1 MVTQKRAY
9 KGDKRGQMSEYR
21 NYAIAMVLSV
31 AVLFAWQYFYQQPLI
46 EQERARQEA
55 IQQQQQIQAE
65 QQTQTGIPAP
75 QTPDGVQTP
84 TVAPG
89 AATAPTGVQIPPAT
103 PGVALREAT
112 IAATERITIDTAE
125 LSGSINLT
133 GARLDDLRLK
143 EFRETVD
150 PDSPIITLLSPTGAS
165 NPYFIETGWVVAQ
178 GTELTMPGR
187 ETVWQAEGASTL
199 TETQPV
205 TLVWESPEG
214 LVFRRTISVDDHYL
228 FTVEQQVTNRTG
240 EAVTLFPY
248 GLISRHGTPET
259 TPFFILHEG
268 FIGVFGD
275 EGLQEWDYGDVVDD
289 GPATFEAT
297 GGWLGITDKYW
308 ATTLIPDQNID
319 MKARYTSGTSGITPT
334 YQADYLLDPVA
345 IPNEG
350 TGVNVAR
357 IFAGAKRVSIVDGY
371 EAEYGIDRFELL
383 IDWGWFYFIT
393 KPLFYALDFFNN
405 LFGNFGVAI
414 LAVTVLIKLIFFP
427 LANKSYVSMS
437 RMKKVQPEMMKIR
450 DRFKDD
456 KMKQQQAMMELYKK
470 EKINPL
476 SGCLPIL
483 IQIPVFFALYK
494 VLFVT
499 IEMRHAPFFG
509 WVQDLSAP
517 DPTSIFNLFGLLPYD
532 VPGFLLIGIW
542 PIIMGVTMF
551 IQMKLNP
558 TPPDPTQAMIFNWMP
573 VIFTFLLATFPAGLV
588 IYWAWNNFLSI
599 LQQWVIMHRQGVKVE
614 LWDNI
619 KSMFVKPDKD
629 KKKESESP
637 AE

>member
-1 MVTQKRAY
+1 
-9 KGDKRGQMSEYR
+9 MSEYR

-268 FIGVFGD
+268 
-275 EGLQEWDYGDVVDD
+275 
-289 GPATFEAT
+289 
-297 GGWLGITDKYW
+297 
-308 ATTLIPDQNID
+308 
-319 MKARYTSGTSGITPT
+319 
-334 YQADYLLDPVA
+334 
-345 IPNEG
+345 
-350 TGVNVAR
+350 
-357 IFAGAKRVSIVDGY
+357 
-371 EAEYGIDRFELL
+371 
-383 IDWGWFYFIT
+383 
-393 KPLFYALDFFNN
+393 
-405 LFGNFGVAI
+405 
-414 LAVTVLIKLIFFP
+414 
-427 LANKSYVSMS
+427 
-437 RMKKVQPEMMKIR
+437 
-450 DRFKDD
+450 
-456 KMKQQQAMMELYKK
+456 
-470 EKINPL
+470 
-476 SGCLPIL
+476 
-483 IQIPVFFALYK
+483 
-494 VLFVT
+494 
-499 IEMRHAPFFG
+499 
-509 WVQDLSAP
+509 
-517 DPTSIFNLFGLLPYD
+517 
-532 VPGFLLIGIW
+532 
-542 PIIMGVTMF
+542 
-551 IQMKLNP
+551 
-558 TPPDPTQAMIFNWMP
+558 
-573 VIFTFLLATFPAGLV
+573 
-588 IYWAWNNFLSI
+588 
-599 LQQWVIMHRQGVKVE
+599 
-614 LWDNI
+614 
-619 KSMFVKPDKD
+619 
-629 KKKESESP
+629 
-637 AE
+637 